1 MSTIAIQ
8 SPDGISKQQLF
19 SSVVQSQT
27 CVSCH
32 RFSSS
37 VDMSHSFKE
46 VCLCGEGEGGGGEEK
61 LARVQELFSQQIF
74 SPEFDSGVH
83 C

>member
-1 MSTIAIQ
+1 
-8 SPDGISKQQLF
+8 
-19 SSVVQSQT
+19 
-27 CVSCH
+27 
-32 RFSSS
+32 
-37 VDMSHSFKE
+37 MSHSFKE